1 MTSERSSAWR
11 EENESSCTEGKV
23 KDVARVTV
31 AFNLRECR
39 WGLIE
44 GGKSKR
50 ERRGG
55 GKRREKGIG
64 RVKGK

>member
-44 GGKSKR
+44 GGR
-50 ERRGG
+50 A
-55 GKRREKGIG
+55 REKEGG
-64 RVKGK
+64 EGKEEEREWEE